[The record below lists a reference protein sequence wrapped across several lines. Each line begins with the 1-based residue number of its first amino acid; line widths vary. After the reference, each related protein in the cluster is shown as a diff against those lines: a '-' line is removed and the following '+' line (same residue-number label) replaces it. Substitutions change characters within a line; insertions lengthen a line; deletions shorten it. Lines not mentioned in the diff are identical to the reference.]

1 MLRPPHLRIF
11 PKRRGLLIGVGS
23 VDWFRYPL
31 PPNRTCRFPASGSPV
46 GGLTREGLSV
56 QRHEV
61 SYKLRGSRLVGPS
74 ASVPSG
80 PAVRPALISVRTL
93 SGGFSHKAILS
104 VSFRMGRTSRLH
116 LPAPLRSPGI
126 TRLHRYY
133 ECSDSCVGGAT
144 PWPVLLLAE
153 GGTLE
158 SFLLLAPRRSPRFTC
173 SIPPE
178 PSVSNHPA
186 APHDRFDTYLFSVM
200 GFLFAQ
206 VWASPFPSRLASQH
220 GRIEFAFA
228 TDDPVRLPLLPTP
241 PRGDA
246 VTVGCR
252 PL

>member
-1 MLRPPHLRIF
+1 M
-11 PKRRGLLIGVGS
+11 RGLVPSISVFRQRTRCCLDARAEALKAGASHVHGKAPRSGRGIWVGS

-31 PPNRTCRFPASGSPV
+31 PPNRTCRFPASGSPF

-56 QRHEV
+56 QRYEV

-133 ECSDSCVGGAT
+133 ECSD
-144 PWPVLLLAE
+144 
-153 GGTLE
+153 
-158 SFLLLAPRRSPRFTC
+158 
-173 SIPPE
+173 
-178 PSVSNHPA
+178 
-186 APHDRFDTYLFSVM
+186 
-200 GFLFAQ
+200 
-206 VWASPFPSRLASQH
+206 
-220 GRIEFAFA
+220 
-228 TDDPVRLPLLPTP
+228 
-241 PRGDA
+241 
-246 VTVGCR
+246 
-252 PL
+252 